1 MGGGPHESEAM
12 AWYDEGARQGDA
24 KALFKLGE
32 AYERGRGVAADP
44 VQALSW
50 YTLAEEQGYE
60 RASERVARLGAALDP
75 AATQAAAQQADL
87 WRRDHGAH

>member
-1 MGGGPHESEAM
+1 MVPQDQAEAM
-12 AWYDEGARQGDA
+12 AWYDEAARQGDA

-32 AYERGRGVAADP
+32 AYERGRGEAVDP
-44 VQALSW
+44 VQAMSW